1 MPVNIAVVSAVSKN
15 GKIVRRKMA
24 NPLAAQSTQVPL
36 REQEGTSEK
45 RLNEILPSYRGRED
59 ELIPILQQA
68 QQVFGYLPE
77 PVMKKIAKFLR
88 LPESTVFGVGTF
100 YAQFKLVPSGRN
112 IIKVCRGTACHVR
125 GAAGILGE
133 VVKQLG
139 IKPGESTP
147 DLEYSLE
154 AIACFGS
161 CALAP
166 VMVIGNNVYG
176 RMTPAKVKEV
186 LVDVRGER

>member
-1 MPVNIAVVSAVSKN
+1 
-15 GKIVRRKMA
+15 MA
-24 NPLAAQSTQVPL
+24 NPLAAQSTRVPL
-36 REQEGTSEK
+36 REQEGTSEE
-45 RLNEILPSYRGRED
+45 RLNEILSSYEGREG
-59 ELIPILQQA
+59 ELIPILQQV

-77 PVMKKIAKFLR
+77 PAMKRIAKFLR

-133 VVKQLG
+133 VEKQLG
-139 IKPGESTP
+139 IKPGESTT

-166 VMVIGNNVYG
+166 VMVIGNKVYG
-176 RMTPAKVKEV
+176 RMTPAKVKEI
-186 LVDVRGER
+186 LVNVGGKG